1 MDRQALLSGLFGIA
15 IGAIGCYCLVRR
27 AWLRATGVLA
37 VGTAALLNMTTGGS
51 HSPVEDLA
59 KWVVTTG
66 LMVIFTV
73 AVVVDGRSARHRP
86 ADRH

>member
-15 IGAIGCYCLVRR
+15 IGAMGCYCLVRR
-27 AWLRATGVLA
+27 AWLRAAGVLA
-37 VGTAALLNMTTGGS
+37 LGAAALLNMITEGP
-51 HSPVEDLA
+51 HSPAEDLV

-66 LMVIFTV
+66 LLVIFAV
-73 AVVVDGRSARHRP
+73 AVVADGRSARDRP